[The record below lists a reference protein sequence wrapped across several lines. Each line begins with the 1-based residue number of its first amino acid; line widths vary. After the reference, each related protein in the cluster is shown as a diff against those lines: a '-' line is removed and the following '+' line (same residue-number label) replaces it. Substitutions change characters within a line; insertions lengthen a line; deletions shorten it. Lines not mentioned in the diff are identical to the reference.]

1 MVSGGKKKMELDSY
15 QLYVIR
21 IVKANPGIHSNNRR
35 LIGRAH
41 EEISVLVEAGYLKS
55 TRGRLTL
62 LKEA

>member
-1 MVSGGKKKMELDSY
+1 MELDSY

-41 EEISVLVEAGYLKS
+41 EEIKPLIEAGYLKS
-55 TRGRLTL
+55 NRGRLTL
-62 LKEA
+62 VKES

>member
-1 MVSGGKKKMELDSY
+1 MELDSY

-21 IVKANPGIHSNNRR
+21 VVKANPGIHSNNRR

-41 EEISVLVEAGYLKS
+41 EEISVLVKAGYLMS

>member
-1 MVSGGKKKMELDSY
+1 MELDSY

-21 IVKANPGIHSNNRR
+21 IVKANPGIHSSNRR

-41 EEISVLVEAGYLKS
+41 DEISVLVEAGYLKS
-55 TRGRLTL
+55 IRGRLTL

>member
-1 MVSGGKKKMELDSY
+1 MELDSY

-41 EEISVLVEAGYLKS
+41 EEIQVLIEAGYLKS

>member
-1 MVSGGKKKMELDSY
+1 MELDSY

-35 LIGRAH
+35 LICRAH

-55 TRGRLTL
+55 TRGRLTIE
-62 LKEA
+62 KEA